1 MQWGNGKVKLCDAS
15 MTFLSF
21 FMAILW
27 AVRGL
32 SELCSALLSFYL
44 RQERSITSRRGT
56 GCAGKIVVFFPPTH
70 CNPSPTCV
78 GEPIMP
84 ARDLSAGVKEV
95 VKLFKNI
102 IFLNSPYHNIS
113 WMRSTSTSPICG
125 GSAMVSVNIIS
136 TRSPI
141 KLGPIQQPEPL
152 KEKK

>member
-1 MQWGNGKVKLCDAS
+1 
-15 MTFLSF
+15 MTFLF
-21 FMAILW
+21 FY
-27 AVRGL
+27 G
-32 SELCSALLSFYL
+32 YL
-44 RQERSITSRRGT
+44 VSCERSLRTLLCPSLFLFTSREINNIKERYRVCRENCG
-56 GCAGKIVVFFPPTH
+56 FFSPIH

-102 IFLNSPYHNIS
+102 IFLNSPYQNIS

-125 GSAMVSVNIIS
+125 GAAMVSVNIIS